1 MLCLWAKKTDMNKR
15 HWLQSY
21 GSIPA
26 EIDADRYPS
35 VNALLDGAMREFAEK
50 PAFHAFGQTLS
61 FADVDR
67 ASHAFAAYLQQV
79 AGVRKG
85 DRVAVMLPNLLAF
98 PLAFVAIARI
108 GGVQVNVNPLYT
120 ARELEHQLN
129 DAGAEVVVV
138 YNGSTP
144 TLAQVI
150 GKTRIRT
157 VITVSPGDCGKSGG
171 AAIPAPPVDA
181 ALNDAI
187 TFPAAV
193 AQGETLQLEPVE
205 VGGHDLLFLQ
215 YTGGTTGPSK
225 GAALSHRNLVANI
238 EQFKAFMPDVQRPGE
253 EVVVT
258 AIPLYHIFA
267 LMVNFLTFFSVGA
280 ANWLVAN
287 PRDCDAFIDVLK
299 AARPTVFAGVNT
311 LYASLVAHP
320 RLTEVDWSRL
330 RLGAGGGTAVIDVVS
345 ARWERATGSFIREGY
360 GLSETSPILT
370 FNPQSISAFTGTV
383 GFPVPSTDVMLL
395 DEQDRAVGIGE
406 AGEICVKGPQV
417 MRGYWNQP
425 EANARAFTDA
435 GYFRTGDIGVFDAE
449 GFLRIV
455 DRKKDMVIVSGFN
468 VYPNEVEAVATAF
481 PGIAECACVGVPD
494 ERTGEALK
502 LFVVK
507 APEADVTEQALIAH
521 CRAGMAAYKVPK
533 IVRFVDALPKS
544 PVGKILRRE
553 LRHAE

>member
-1 MLCLWAKKTDMNKR
+1 M
-15 HWLQSY
+15 S
-21 GSIPA
+21 
-26 EIDADRYPS
+26 
-35 VNALLDGAMREFAEK
+35 
-50 PAFHAFGQTLS
+50 
-61 FADVDR
+61 
-67 ASHAFAAYLQQV
+67 
-79 AGVRKG
+79 
-85 DRVAVMLPNLLAF
+85 
-98 PLAFVAIARI
+98 
-108 GGVQVNVNPLYT
+108 
-120 ARELEHQLN
+120 
-129 DAGAEVVVV
+129 
-138 YNGSTP
+138 
-144 TLAQVI
+144 
-150 GKTRIRT
+150 
-157 VITVSPGDCGKSGG
+157 
-171 AAIPAPPVDA
+171 
-181 ALNDAI
+181 DAI
-187 TFPAAV
+187 TFSAAI
-193 AQGETLQLEPVE
+193 AQGERLQLEPVE

-287 PRDCDAFIDVLK
+287 PRDGDAFIDVLK

-345 ARWERATGSFIREGY
+345 ARWESLTGSFIREGY

-370 FNPQSISAFTGTV
+370 FNPQAIAAFTGTV

-395 DEQDRAVGIGE
+395 DEQDRAVGVGE

-417 MRGYWNQP
+417 MLGYWNQP
-425 EANARAFTDA
+425 EANAKAFTDE

-502 LFVVK
+502 LFVVM
-507 APEADVTEQALIAH
+507 APDADVTEQALIAH
-521 CRAGMAAYKVPK
+521 CRASMAAYKVPK

-544 PVGKILRRE
+544 PVGKILRRA
-553 LRHAE
+553 LRQVE

>member
-1 MLCLWAKKTDMNKR
+1 MNKR